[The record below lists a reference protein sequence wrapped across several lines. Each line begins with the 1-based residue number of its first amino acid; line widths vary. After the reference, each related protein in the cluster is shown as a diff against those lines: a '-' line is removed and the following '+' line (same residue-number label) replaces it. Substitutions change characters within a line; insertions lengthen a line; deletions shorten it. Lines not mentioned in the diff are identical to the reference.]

1 MPGKKRKQ
9 NSGMNKSELRKKYLK
24 LRAEIEP
31 EVRKEANAAICENL
45 KKVDEFASSNFVAS
59 YISDGTEPD
68 LKQFAMDMMEKGK
81 KFCFPRH
88 IEGSKS
94 SEYEMAEA
102 KDFDRDFELGAFNL
116 LEPKMEMP
124 GIPEE
129 KFNEIIWLT
138 PGVAFDKNGGRLGRG
153 KAVYD
158 RLLKRG
164 SRLTIGVFYECQQIA
179 SAPMEEH
186 DYRLDA
192 VVTEKG
198 IYRRK

>member
-1 MPGKKRKQ
+1 
-9 NSGMNKSELRKKYLK
+9 MNKQEIRKKYLK
-24 LRAEIEP
+24 LRANLSQET
-31 EVRKEANAAICENL
+31 RKEADTAICENL
-45 KKVDEFASSNFVAS
+45 KKMEEFSDCEYVAS

-68 LKQFAMDMMEKGK
+68 LKQLGLDMMKKGK

-88 IEGSKS
+88 MEASES
-94 SEYEMAEA
+94 CEYEMAAAE
-102 KDFDRDFELGAFNL
+102 DFERDFERGAFNL
-116 LEPKMEMP
+116 LEPKKEMP
-124 GIPEE
+124 AIPEE
-129 KFNEIIWLT
+129 KFNEMIWLT

-158 RLLKRG
+158 RMLKRG
-164 SRLTIGVFYECQQIA
+164 SRLTIGIFYECQQIA

-198 IYRRK
+198 IYRRNK